1 MAKEFEPV
9 RPKAGGDGGP
19 YHISEIIPVV
29 QAELTRS
36 TEFALLDSPETKAML
51 RVARFGI
58 ALNLLGEIQTKDLK
72 IPSVGADLL
81 REVRAIDFGRSDEKT
96 QIRLFAELVTE
107 IDTPLH
113 RMYRSV
119 MAQWEPLA
127 KETGL
132 TNEELGKEKRE
143 RQDRFQRKDRRS
155 RLEEV
160 RNFRV
165 ETENIVLDRF
175 THYAEAWGEFLARIG
190 RSDEDVKAQADRIMQ
205 RFQTAPREEQ
215 VKMAFDL
222 RERSRNAKVHYFDE
236 LVLKYGSL
244 IRRGI
249 ISPKQRGFI
258 SPEEWREKFGEI
270 QDDDLQIGILGAFEH
285 VISKANDK
293 ARESAE
299 LKRLVPAPV
308 AVFTRNT

>member
-1 MAKEFEPV
+1 MPKEFEPV
-9 RPKAGGDGGP
+9 RSKAGKNGGVR
-19 YHISEIIPVV
+19 HISERIPVV
-29 QAELTRS
+29 LAELTRS

-51 RVARFGI
+51 RVARFGV

-72 IPSVGADLL
+72 ISSASADLL
-81 REVRAIDFGRSDEKT
+81 REERAIDFGRSDQET
-96 QIRLFAELVTE
+96 QIKLYAELVTE

-132 TNEELGKEKRE
+132 TNAELEKAKRE
-143 RQDRFQRKDRRS
+143 RQDRFQRKDRRL

-160 RNFRV
+160 RNFKT
-165 ETENIVLDRF
+165 ETENIVLERF
-175 THYAEAWGEFLARIG
+175 THYAKTWGEFLVRIG
-190 RSDEDVKAQADRIMQ
+190 RSDEDVKVQVDRIMQ
-205 RFQTAPREEQ
+205 RFQAAPREEQ

-222 RERSRNAKVHYFDE
+222 RERSRNAKGYYFDE

-258 SPEEWREKFGEI
+258 SPGEWREKFGEI
-270 QDDDLQIGILGAFEH
+270 QDDDLQIEMLRAFEY

-299 LKRLVPAPV
+299 LKQLVPVPV